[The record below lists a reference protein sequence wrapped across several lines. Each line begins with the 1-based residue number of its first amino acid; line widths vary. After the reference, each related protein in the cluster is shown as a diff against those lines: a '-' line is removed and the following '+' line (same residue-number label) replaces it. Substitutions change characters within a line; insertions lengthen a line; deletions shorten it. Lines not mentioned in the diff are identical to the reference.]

1 MTPGA
6 SLRANRTFQNR
17 NDYQGRFQPEALDV
31 HHEFITATLNYDGNA
46 SVNCQELKDVYE
58 AWLDSEYGRSSNP
71 VDRNFLYEE
80 IEVMSN
86 GIAQWRTRPNHH
98 FTGIEIRDDD

>member
-1 MTPGA
+1 MTPGER
-6 SLRANRTFQNR
+6 LRANRTYQNR
-17 NDYQGRFQPEALDV
+17 NDYQGGFQPQALDV
-31 HHEFITATLNYDGNA
+31 HHEFITVMLNFDENA
-46 SVNCQELKDVYE
+46 SVNCEELQEVYE
-58 AWLDSEYGRSSNP
+58 AWLNSEHGLLSNT

-98 FTGIEIRDDD
+98 FTGVEIIDDD

>member
-6 SLRANRTFQNR
+6 SLRTNRTFPNR
-17 NDYQGRFQPEALDV
+17 NDYQGRFQPAALDV
-31 HHEFITATLNYDGNA
+31 HREFITVMLSFDRNA
-46 SVNCQELKDVYE
+46 SVSCRELQVVYE
-58 AWLDSEYGRSSNP
+58 AWLDSEHGLLSNT

-86 GIAQWRTRPNHH
+86 GIAQWRTRPHHH
-98 FTGIEIRDDD
+98 FTGVEIRDGD

>member
-6 SLRANRTFQNR
+6 SLRGNRTFQNR
-17 NDYQGRFQPEALDV
+17 NDYQGGFQPAALDV
-31 HHEFITATLNYDGNA
+31 HHEFITAMLNFDRNA
-46 SVNCQELKDVYE
+46 LVNCRELQETYE
-58 AWLDSEYGRSSNP
+58 AWLVAEHGLSSNP

-86 GIAQWRTRPNHH
+86 GIAQWQIRPNHH
-98 FTGIEIRDDD
+98 FTGVEIRDDR